1 MSGSVGM
8 FVCLFVC
15 LYVYA
20 PLVRPFKIKIWN
32 LYHMIENLSKAK
44 DYANLI
50 SSDTMRHNYATF
62 HESTTY
68 DISIY
73 NFKIK
78 MDG

>member
-1 MSGSVGM
+1 
-8 FVCLFVC
+8 
-15 LYVYA
+15 
-20 PLVRPFKIKIWN
+20 
-32 LYHMIENLSKAK
+32 MIENLSKAK

-62 HESTTY
+62 HESATF
-68 DISIY
+68 DISIL

>member
-8 FVCLFVC
+8 FVCLFVSLFIC
-15 LYVYA
+15 VVPWPESRLRSY
-20 PLVRPFKIKIWN
+20 

-62 HESTTY
+62 HKSTTF
-68 DISIY
+68 DISIL
-73 NFKIK
+73 NFKIQN
-78 MDG
+78 GG